1 MSSSRDKDPV
11 SSQFD
16 RCFTGDELLGYKT
29 GGLPAPKRSL
39 IFYHLNVE
47 KCDRC
52 RAMYS
57 LVEPAPQTD
66 EPVDIK
72 EKMVRRLKKTAQLGR
87 RFTSPTSLEVGQ
99 IWTTS
104 AEIRDASGKTTAN
117 LDTTFPVVI
126 VSRGSGKKAYDNT
139 IRVIPISFDIQ
150 YHLEGETLV
159 IDKESP
165 LMYPVLLELFNEC
178 LMLAG
183 NLDEYRGMLSTSDI
197 KKLFIARQR
206 FLEGRTTA
214 PDKTYIA
221 WKEREIQ
228 YFQYLSFPVN
238 AVLFSDSGAQNI
250 LEIPLADYMKAAEV
264 KGVELSEISPHML
277 MDTREFCL
285 AVVQSRD
292 RVLLRLSYY
301 KDDGGP
307 PKSLT
312 INNEMAS
319 MVRAAPCVYEVLLGY
334 VDALSGEMKI
344 AGKVLDSTFQF
355 TIYFKKIES
364 NQ

>member
-1 MSSSRDKDPV
+1 MNNGRDKDPL
-11 SSQFD
+11 SSQYD
-16 RCFTGDELLGYKT
+16 KCFTAAELLGYKI
-29 GGLPAPKRSL
+29 GGLPSEKRSV
-39 IFYHLNVE
+39 IFHHLNVE
-47 KCDRC
+47 KCERC

-57 LVEPAPQTD
+57 LVEPAPQAKGA
-66 EPVDIK
+66 VDIK
-72 EKMVRRLKKTAQLGR
+72 EKMIRRLKKTTPLGR
-87 RFTSPTSLEVGQ
+87 RFASPTFLEVGQ

-104 AEIRDASGKTTAN
+104 AEIRDASGKKTAN

-126 VSRGSGKKAYDNT
+126 VSGGSGKRRYDNI
-139 IRVIPISFDIQ
+139 IRVIPISFDID

-178 LMLAG
+178 PMLAG
-183 NLDEYRGMLSTSDI
+183 NLDEYRGMLSPSDI
-197 KKLFIARQR
+197 KKLLIARQR
-206 FLEGRTTA
+206 FLEGRTTL

-250 LEIPLADYMKAAEV
+250 LEIPLVDYMKAAEM
-264 KGVELSEISPHML
+264 KGVEFSEISPHML

-285 AVVQSRD
+285 ALVQARD

-301 KDDGGP
+301 EDDGGP
-307 PKSLT
+307 PEMLT
-312 INNEMAS
+312 INNDTAS
-319 MVRAAPCVYEVLLGY
+319 MIRAAPCVYEVLLGY
-334 VDALSGEMKI
+334 VDALSGEIKV
-344 AGKVLDSTFQF
+344 AGKVLDSEFQF
-355 TIYFKKIES
+355 TIYFKKIDPD
-364 NQ
+364 Q